1 MKKFNLLLVLLLV
14 SCSTR
19 QTNINLDD
27 IFEQKENEYY
37 VLFYLDGCMACRN
50 TKLKIEELN
59 KRYNLNYYYI
69 DLFDLYFDNPNQNN
83 IGVNNYLDIVVN
95 TAPTL
100 FFINNKCV
108 EKEYIGYEKVNEWV
122 KLINS

>member
-14 SCSTR
+14 GCSTR

-27 IFEQKENEYY
+27 IFEQKENDYY

-83 IGVNNYLDIVVN
+83 IGVNNFLDIVVN
-95 TAPTL
+95 TVPTL
-100 FFINNKCV
+100 FFIKNKCV
-108 EKEYIGYEKVNEWV
+108 EEEYIGYEKVNEWV
-122 KLINS
+122 KLINC

>member
-27 IFEQKENEYY
+27 IFEQKENDYY

-122 KLINS
+122 KLINC